1 MKRRFQVCAAA
12 VIMLASPALAQLS
25 ASQTIGYLDLD
36 KDGKVSLNEYL
47 TFQQPRLSQ
56 YDANGNGRLSR
67 DEFKASLA
75 PAAQKSARE
84 SFRVFDANKD
94 GGLSQEEFLG
104 YHAFVFKNYFDS
116 NKDGF
121 ITAEEWRK
129 VMGG

>member
-1 MKRRFQVCAAA
+1 MKHRFQACAVAA
-12 VIMLASPALAQLS
+12 VILSSPALAQLS
-25 ASQTIGYLDLD
+25 ADQTMGFLDLD
-36 KDGKVSLNEYL
+36 KDGKVSRNEYL
-47 TFQQPRLSQ
+47 TFQQRRLSQ

-75 PAAQKSARE
+75 PEARKNARE
-84 SFRVFDANKD
+84 VFRVFDANKD

-121 ITAEEWRK
+121 ITLEEWRK